1 MPFKPPFGFNVMGCA
16 SGNFGE
22 AVVLMLK
29 GIDNYGLGSIADKD
43 TAQNLLLLAIAMR
56 AITAWGDE

>member
-1 MPFKPPFGFNVMGCA
+1 MKTATIVITAIA
-16 SGNFGE
+16 SIIML
-22 AVVLMLK
+22 VVALIS
-29 GIDNYGLGSIADKD
+29 IDIYGLGSIADKD

>member
-1 MPFKPPFGFNVMGCA
+1 MKTAAIVITA
-16 SGNFGE
+16 I
-22 AVVLMLK
+22 AAAIQLLLLK
-29 GIDNYGLGSIADKD
+29 GIDIYGLGSIADKD

>member
-1 MPFKPPFGFNVMGCA
+1 MKTATIVITAIA
-16 SGNFGE
+16 S
-22 AVVLMLK
+22 VIMLIVALIS
-29 GIDNYGLGSIADKD
+29 IDNYGLGSITDKD

>member
-1 MPFKPPFGFNVMGCA
+1 MKIAAIVITAIAAAIQLLLLF
-16 SGNFGE
+16 
-22 AVVLMLK
+22 K
-29 GIDNYGLGSIADKD
+29 GIDIYGLDSIADKD

>member
-1 MPFKPPFGFNVMGCA
+1 MKTATIAITAIAAAMQL
-16 SGNFGE
+16 
-22 AVVLMLK
+22 VLMLK

>member
-1 MPFKPPFGFNVMGCA
+1 MKIATIVITAIAAAIQLLLLF
-16 SGNFGE
+16 
-22 AVVLMLK
+22 K
-29 GIDNYGLGSIADKD
+29 GIDIYGLGSIADKD